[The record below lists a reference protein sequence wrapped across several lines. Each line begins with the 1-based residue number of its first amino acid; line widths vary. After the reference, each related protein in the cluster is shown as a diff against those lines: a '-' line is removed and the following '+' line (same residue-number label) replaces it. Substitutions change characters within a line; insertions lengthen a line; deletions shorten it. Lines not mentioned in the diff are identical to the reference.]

1 MKTIEQ
7 FDKWWLE
14 VQRILKL
21 QSGTSPDDM
30 SDQPWRDWFDNNV
43 SPNVAVQRALRNESY

>member
-14 VQRILKL
+14 VQRILEL